1 MRTALR
7 CLRIRD
13 GELNPDHNREIRFDH
28 TITTRARTE
37 DSSGDSEEQSEEDE
51 EEESEEEE
59 EEDTAAAGG
68 SNQPEVSRAER
79 RELKKKQAA
88 AKQGSDDDEDKDL
101 INTNHVEKKLNIAD
115 LGKDRQLSRR
125 ER

>member
-1 MRTALR
+1 MELL

-13 GELNPDHNREIRFDH
+13 GELSPRSNHDFESDQRQP
-28 TITTRARTE
+28 RAPRKEGDEEGSDE
-37 DSSGDSEEQSEEDE
+37 DSE

-59 EEDTAAAGG
+59 EESEEEPEVAGG
-68 SNQPEVSRAER
+68 SNEPELTRAER
-79 RELKKKQAA
+79 RDLKKKQAA
-88 AKQGSDDDEDKDL
+88 AKQKGSGDEEDDEDL

>member
-37 DSSGDSEEQSEEDE
+37 DSSGDSEEQSEEEE

-68 SNQPEVSRAER
+68 SNQPEVSRAEC

-88 AKQGSDDDEDKDL
+88 AKQGSDEDEDKDL